1 MWGKLQLAQAK
12 RSSPA
17 PDKLKACPTS
27 RYENRV
33 RLHNSNP
40 QTIRHTN
47 VSASSTV
54 IQKKFTA
61 IA

>member
-27 RYENRV
+27 PYFAARM
-33 RLHNSNP
+33 
-40 QTIRHTN
+40 
-47 VSASSTV
+47 A
-54 IQKKFTA
+54 
-61 IA
+61 